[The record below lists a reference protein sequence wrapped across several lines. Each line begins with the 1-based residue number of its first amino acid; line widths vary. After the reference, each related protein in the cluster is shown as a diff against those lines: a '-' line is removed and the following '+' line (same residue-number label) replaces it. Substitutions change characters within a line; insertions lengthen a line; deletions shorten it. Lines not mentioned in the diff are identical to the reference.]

1 MPKFIRIKN
10 SSTEDFYVSEN
21 SFRGVNYTTT
31 QFRPYFDG
39 IGELNAGNVVFFAIS
54 NESGEQI
61 CEVLAKAIS
70 SSTSDI
76 ITVFDTTTGEKIHP
90 DLDSILILTK

>member
-10 SSTEDFYVSEN
+10 SSTSDIYVSEN
-21 SFRGVNYTTT
+21 SFQGIDYSKT
-31 QFRPYFDG
+31 QLSSYFSG
-39 IGELNAGNVVFFAIS
+39 IGALDSGNVVLFTIN

-76 ITVFDTTTGEKIHP
+76 ITMFDATTGEKIHS
-90 DLDSILILTK
+90 DLDSIFIFIK